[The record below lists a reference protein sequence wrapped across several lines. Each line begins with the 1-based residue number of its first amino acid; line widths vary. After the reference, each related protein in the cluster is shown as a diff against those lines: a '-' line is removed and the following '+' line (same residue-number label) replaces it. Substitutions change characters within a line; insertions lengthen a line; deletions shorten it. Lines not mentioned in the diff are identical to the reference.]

1 MSERFVE
8 PGQKVLVVSSVPIEA
23 DSEKLWLKKI
33 EVKVGTD
40 GRVDVT
46 TPKGLENG
54 PSRDSEYDVV
64 LSGGVR
70 PEAIVHT
77 FDLLQLLIKAAK
89 PSGKLVISEAVSLGE
104 GSVRS
109 EKELLSTLTI
119 SGLSGLSG
127 SEVKISD
134 EEAKDIQSRTGCTV
148 KIVAYEGKKPN
159 FEVGSSTQITLPKPS
174 VEAIWKLADTADDDI
189 IDSDQL
195 LDESDLTK
203 PDPSSLKANCGV
215 EDGGKKKACK
225 NCTCGLAEEL
235 DQEAKKDAPPAKSS
249 CGNCYLGDAFR
260 CASCPYLGM
269 PAFKPGEKVML
280 DMTVD
285 DL

>member
-89 PSGKLVISEAVSLGE
+89 PS
-104 GSVRS
+104 
-109 EKELLSTLTI
+109 
-119 SGLSGLSG
+119 
-127 SEVKISD
+127 
-134 EEAKDIQSRTGCTV
+134 
-148 KIVAYEGKKPN
+148 
-159 FEVGSSTQITLPKPS
+159 
-174 VEAIWKLADTADDDI
+174 
-189 IDSDQL
+189 
-195 LDESDLTK
+195 
-203 PDPSSLKANCGV
+203 ANCGV

-235 DQEAKKDAPPAKSS
+235 DQEAKKNAPPAKSS
-249 CGNCYLGDAFR
+249 CGN
-260 CASCPYLGM
+260 
-269 PAFKPGEKVML
+269 
-280 DMTVD
+280 
-285 DL
+285 